1 MSQNPCC
8 QGTHAACTE
17 RFEIEL
23 QSPDDLVIALA
34 GNPNTGKSTVFNALT
49 GMNQHTGNWAGKT
62 VGSAIGRFRH
72 GQHGFTLVDLP
83 GTYSLLSQS
92 ADEQVARDFI
102 CFGNPHATLVVTDAT
117 NLERN
122 LNLALQVMEVTDRVV
137 VAVNLMDEAKRKGI
151 MIDLAGLQEQL
162 GVPVIPMTARK
173 GEGLPELK
181 DMLLQVALGEVKPTP
196 KLLPYSEEVEQAVA
210 RLLPQVEPLVSGV
223 LRPRWVALRLLD
235 GDDSVLAAL
244 EQYTM
249 EPPRP
254 IRSGE
259 VVIPQ

>member
-1 MSQNPCC
+1 MSQHSFRD
-8 QGTHAACTE
+8 THAVCTE
-17 RFEIEL
+17 RFAIEL
-23 QSPDDLVIALA
+23 PSPDELVIALA

-72 GQHGFTLVDLP
+72 QEHSFTLVDLP

-102 CFGNPHATLVVTDAT
+102 CFANPHATLVVTDAT

-151 MIDLAGLQEQL
+151 TIDFVKLQAEL
-162 GVPVIPMTARK
+162 GVPVIPMTARS
-173 GEGLPELK
+173 GEGLNELK
-181 DMLLQVALGEVKPTP
+181 EMLWKVALGHVTPTP
-196 KLLPYSEEVEQAVA
+196 KLTTYSEQVERAVTA
-210 RLLPQVEPLVSGV
+210 LLPQVEPLVSGV
-223 LRPRWVALRLLD
+223 LRSRWVALRLLD
-235 GDDSVLAAL
+235 GDESVLQAL
-244 EQYTM
+244 EQYTL
-249 EPPRP
+249 EHPRLF
-254 IRSGE
+254 STGD
-259 VVIPQ
+259 VVIPS